1 MVERNGNYELLDKT
15 SMNGCADL
23 VIAKFLSTVVDQ
35 MPRSVAAL
43 GSRGRRFDSHGA
55 HTLLTS
61 PKNTFGI
68 TRNPWG
74 TILDLRPSSYP
85 KWTKTLH

>member
-1 MVERNGNYELLDKT
+1 MGIMSSCTKQVEIF
-15 SMNGCADL
+15 NGCADL
-23 VIAKFLSTVVDQ
+23 ATAKFISTVVDI
-35 MPRSVAAL
+35 MPRSVL
-43 GSRGRRFDSHGA
+43 CCCCHGIDSHGA

-61 PKNTFGI
+61 PKNIFGI
-68 TRNPWG
+68 TGNPWG